1 MLQINEYAWLSLKKG
16 VSGMYLKQS
25 DLFTGLAHNF
35 LKQIMAIAENVS
47 FEKGA
52 TVMKAGEPA
61 DYFFILI
68 EGQVSLL
75 LRDTGKTVYRISD
88 IGEMFGCSSLIG
100 RDTYFLTARCDEPS
114 VALRIDRSK
123 MEKILADD
131 TDNGCL
137 FFRQLS
143 RAIGNR
149 MLNLYA
155 SLP

>member
-1 MLQINEYAWLSLKKG
+1 MFF
-16 VSGMYLKQS
+16 KQS
-25 DLFTGLAHNF
+25 ELFTGLGHNF
-35 LKQIMAIAENVS
+35 LKQTMTIAEKVS

-52 TVMKAGEPA
+52 TVLNEGEPA

-75 LRDTGKTVYRISD
+75 LGDTGKMVYQISGL
-88 IGEMFGCSSLIG
+88 GEMFGCSSLIG

-123 MEKILADD
+123 MEKILNNDI
-131 TDNGCL
+131 DNGRL
-137 FFRQLS
+137 FFKQLS

-149 MLNLYA
+149 MMTLYA
-155 SLP
+155 RLP

>member
-1 MLQINEYAWLSLKKG
+1 
-16 VSGMYLKQS
+16 MYLKQS
-25 DLFTGLAHNF
+25 DLFTGLGHNF
-35 LKQIMAIAENVS
+35 LKQIMAIAENMS

-52 TVMKAGEPA
+52 TVMKKGEPA

-75 LRDTGKTVYRISD
+75 SGDPGKTVYQICD

-100 RDTYFLTARCDEPS
+100 RETYFLTARCDEAS
-114 VALRIDRSK
+114 VALRIDRKK
-123 MEKILADD
+123 MEKILTDD

-137 FFRQLS
+137 FFKQLS

-149 MLNLYA
+149 LLNLYA